1 MTNLISFFYV
11 LLPKGNEYDLIH
23 VWQMSCEI
31 NDTFATVASI
41 AVFTHKL
48 KRLEQAYQDIV

>member
-1 MTNLISFFYV
+1 
-11 LLPKGNEYDLIH
+11 
-23 VWQMSCEI
+23 MSCEI

-48 KRLEQAYQDIV
+48 KMLEQAHQDIV